1 MLDKYR
7 PPRCR
12 PWRNYTKT
20 DHLPPT
26 SLPNYYW
33 SSIRKLCDLRACGH
47 PFFFKALAQNFRT
60 PLDLD
65 RDPFRLSSIYTYIA
79 SLLRNLYLPP
89 HRALHQTN
97 PCSSGIHTPF
107 EVILI
112 CKVGHLTS
120 PHANSNR
127 DLPRPWTLLTT
138 SLTAPLRKKR
148 YETLNRSLLPAV
160 ATGN

>member
-1 MLDKYR
+1 MIIVPAISKRTYYFTSSCSTNTDLPVADPEGTTPKQTTFPR
-7 PPRCR
+7 P
-12 PWRNYTKT
+12 
-20 DHLPPT
+20 H
-26 SLPNYYW
+26 SQ
-33 SSIRKLCDLRACGH
+33 IIIDLLFGNCAIYVHAATR
-47 PFFFKALAQNFRT
+47 FFFKALAQNFRT

-127 DLPRPWTLLTT
+127 DLPRP
-138 SLTAPLRKKR
+138 
-148 YETLNRSLLPAV
+148 
-160 ATGN
+160 